1 MSPNEIDA
9 IRKEIAKLRADLRKK
24 RRRAP
29 IVAKAQE
36 LRVGNAARRD
46 AGLMQS
52 AAGCT
57 EGLV

>member
-24 RRRAP
+24 RRCAP
-29 IVAKAQE
+29 ILATTE
-36 LRVGNAARRD
+36 RLRAEISSQRQAVRVLEM
-46 AGLMQS
+46 AG
-52 AAGCT
+52 AT